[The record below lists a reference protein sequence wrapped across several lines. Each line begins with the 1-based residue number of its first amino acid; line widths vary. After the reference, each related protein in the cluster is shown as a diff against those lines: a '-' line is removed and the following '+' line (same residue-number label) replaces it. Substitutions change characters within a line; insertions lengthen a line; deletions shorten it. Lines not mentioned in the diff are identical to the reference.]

1 MKKAALTFALIS
13 TVLVATSFE
22 TPEKNSSD
30 NNQKFAMHLDT
41 DTGGGNQQGI
51 GGRKKL
57 DVYNTSNQ
65 LNSVENQLT
74 SLASNSQLSKSGIK
88 LD

>member
-13 TVLVATSFE
+13 TVVVATSFSI
-22 TPEKNSSD
+22 PQANSD
-30 NNQKFAMHLDT
+30 NNKKLAMNFDT

-74 SLASNSQLSKSGIK
+74 SLASNSQLSKSRIK